1 MHANL
6 TYNHNIMN
14 AIPKFFRRI
23 LLVAVVLLFPAGAF
37 SAVQPDGKVVI
48 TGSVSDE
55 YGQPLTGAVVI
66 EEGVNGTVT
75 DGYGNFSIEVADTS
89 VPLHFSY
96 LGYQSQ
102 EIIPGSRTR
111 LDVIM
116 LPDKNYLDDVV
127 VIGYGTRDRRSIT
140 TSIASVKQ
148 DEIEV
153 LAPVATSVQDLLGG
167 AAKGVLV
174 TQNSGE
180 PGAVSNIN
188 IRGITSPYPN
198 FNTGISNN
206 APLYV
211 IDGVAQFVDDTQ
223 AINPLQS
230 LSPNEIESIDI
241 LKDASATAIYGSRG
255 ANGVIIVNTKKG
267 RQGDRMSVEFGYSVS
282 IANPVKTYDPLNN
295 EEYLNVQAEALQ
307 GSAAAAQETLNGYN
321 TLMIPYYASILVPYG
336 LDEMTYE
343 YTGLNKSM
351 FGTASTDWD
360 KLVRNRNAMSH
371 TYYLAVRGGTQ
382 KSDYSVSFNGINQE
396 GLYLQ
401 DNMQTYNGRIS
412 VNTQIVPAIKVG
424 ALMNY
429 SYSRRDN
436 SRMDEL
442 YGPTRNYKF
451 APDIEPYDESG
462 EPTRIDVSVPYMT
475 QGATVASPIGQ
486 LAIKNSD
493 EATQVSFSAYT
504 DIRLMQRQYHE
515 LKLHADISANIFTS
529 DNSAFEPSS
538 SQVSYPGLPIP
549 TMLTVSDGKTV
560 NTSINFRLDYDFERD
575 SHSLNAILGYSS
587 DRNSSSNNSASY
599 SGFPDDKVLTQPSAA
614 QSYVAGSNSIY
625 KGGLNSVFARASY
638 NYSGRYFADL
648 SLRADQ
654 SSKFGP
660 NNRWAVLPAA
670 SAGWMISGE
679 SFMENAYWVNLLKL
693 RLGWGRSGST
703 NVPDFSYIQYYEI
716 NTGEGGNIYGDHS
729 AVVLRNL
736 LPNPNLR
743 WEITDEWNIGLDFSL
758 LNDRLYG
765 SVDAYYRY
773 TDGAL
778 APAPHMLESG
788 MSLYYDNV
796 IDVSNRGV
804 EISLGGDIVR
814 TRDFSLSSTVN
825 LSLNRNR
832 VESLNSAQLD
842 DSYQDLI
849 VVGQPTGVVKGYVVD
864 HIAQDISEVQELD
877 AKAQAAG
884 YAYYQGGQLGV
895 GDYIMKDTNDDG
907 RITSDDRVVI
917 ASPEPK
923 FFGGWNTRFR
933 WKNLTLSVLFQYSVG
948 SQAVYSAVANDIAS
962 PFQESISREVY
973 GNTWTPER
981 TDARYP
987 RLGALL
993 YNYNSMVNDRFVFDA
1008 SYFRLKNLT
1017 LGYALPEK
1025 WAAAIH
1031 STGLSVFF
1039 TATNLFTVT
1048 RWPGIDPETI
1058 GSMVVD
1064 MGINDDP
1071 YPLARSF
1078 TFGVNLKF

>member
-1 MHANL
+1 
-6 TYNHNIMN
+6 MN

-75 DGYGNFSIEVADTS
+75 DGYGNFSIEVEDTS

-198 FNTGISNN
+198 FNTGIANN

-307 GSAAAAQETLNGYN
+307 GSAAAAQETMNGYN

-451 APDIEPYDESG
+451 APDIEPYDESA

-475 QGATVASPIGQ
+475 QGATVASPVGQ

-504 DIRLMQRQYHE
+504 DIRLLQRQYHE

-538 SQVSYPGLPIP
+538 SQVSYPGLSVP

-660 NNRWAVLPAA
+660 NNRWAVLPAV
-670 SAGWMISGE
+670 SAGWMISEE

-778 APAPHMLESG
+778 APAPHSLESG
-788 MSLYYDNV
+788 ISMYYDNV

-842 DSYQDLI
+842 DDYQDLI

-895 GDYIMKDTNDDG
+895 GDYIMKDTNNDG

-1017 LGYALPEK
+1017 LGYVLPEK

>member
-1 MHANL
+1 
-6 TYNHNIMN
+6 MN
-14 AIPKFFRRI
+14 AIPKFIRRI
-23 LLVAVVLLFPAGAF
+23 LLVAVVLLFPSGAF

-75 DGYGNFSIEVADTS
+75 DGYGNFSIEVEDTS

-198 FNTGISNN
+198 FNTGIANN

-451 APDIEPYDESG
+451 APDIEPYDESA

-758 LNDRLYG
+758 LNDRFYG

-993 YNYNSMVNDRFVFDA
+993 YNYNSIVNDRFVFDA

-1031 STGLSVFF
+1031 STDLSVFF

>member
-1 MHANL
+1 
-6 TYNHNIMN
+6 MN
-14 AIPKFFRRI
+14 TIPKFIRRI
-23 LLVAVVLLFPAGAF
+23 LLVAVVLLFPSGAF

-75 DGYGNFSIEVADTS
+75 DGYGNFSIEVEDTS

-198 FNTGISNN
+198 FNTGIANN

-321 TLMIPYYASILVPYG
+321 TLMIPYSASILVPYG

-504 DIRLMQRQYHE
+504 DIRLLQRQYHE

-538 SQVSYPGLPIP
+538 SQVSYPRLPVP

-587 DRNSSSNNSASY
+587 DRNSSSCNSASY

-660 NNRWAVLPAA
+660 NNRWAVLPAV

-758 LNDRLYG
+758 LNDRFYG

-842 DSYQDLI
+842 DAYQDLI

>member
-1 MHANL
+1 
-6 TYNHNIMN
+6 MN
-14 AIPKFFRRI
+14 TIPKFFRRI

-75 DGYGNFSIEVADTS
+75 DGYGNFSIEVEDTS

-198 FNTGISNN
+198 FNTGIANN

-504 DIRLMQRQYHE
+504 DIRLLQRQYHE

-538 SQVSYPGLPIP
+538 SQVSYPRLPVP

-660 NNRWAVLPAA
+660 NNRWAVLPAV

-758 LNDRLYG
+758 LNDRFYG

-1064 MGINDDP
+1064 MGINSDP

>member
-1 MHANL
+1 
-6 TYNHNIMN
+6 MN
-14 AIPKFFRRI
+14 SIPKFIRRI
-23 LLVAVVLLFPAGAF
+23 LLVAVVLLFPSGAF

-75 DGYGNFSIEVADTS
+75 DGYGNFSIEVEDTS

-198 FNTGISNN
+198 FNTGIANN

-307 GSAAAAQETLNGYN
+307 GSAAAAQETMNGYN

-475 QGATVASPIGQ
+475 QGATVASPVGQ

-504 DIRLMQRQYHE
+504 DIRLLQRQYHE

-538 SQVSYPGLPIP
+538 SQVSYPGLSVP

-660 NNRWAVLPAA
+660 NNRWAVLPAV

-778 APAPHMLESG
+778 APAPHSLESG
-788 MSLYYDNV
+788 ISMYYDNV

-842 DSYQDLI
+842 DDYQDLI

-895 GDYIMKDTNDDG
+895 GDYIMKDTNNDG

>member
-1 MHANL
+1 
-6 TYNHNIMN
+6 MN
-14 AIPKFFRRI
+14 TIPKFFRRI

-55 YGQPLTGAVVI
+55 YGQPLTGAAVI

-75 DGYGNFSIEVADTS
+75 DADGNFSIEVSDTS
-89 VPLHFSY
+89 VPLLFSY

-198 FNTGISNN
+198 FNTGIANN

-267 RQGDRMSVEFGYSVS
+267 RQGDRISVEFGYSVS

-321 TLMIPYYASILVPYG
+321 TLMIPYSASILVPYG

-436 SRMDEL
+436 SQMDEL

-451 APDIEPYDESG
+451 APDIEPYDESA

-475 QGATVASPIGQ
+475 QGATVASPVGQ

-504 DIRLMQRQYHE
+504 DIRLLQRQYHE

-660 NNRWAVLPAA
+660 NNRWAVLPAV
-670 SAGWMISGE
+670 SAGWMISEE

-758 LNDRLYG
+758 LNDRFYG

>member
-1 MHANL
+1 
-6 TYNHNIMN
+6 MN
-14 AIPKFFRRI
+14 TIPKFFRRI

-174 TQNSGE
+174 TQNSGA

-267 RQGDRMSVEFGYSVS
+267 RQGDRISVEFGYSVS

-475 QGATVASPIGQ
+475 QEATVASPVGQ
-486 LAIKNSD
+486 LAIKNSN

-504 DIRLMQRQYHE
+504 DIRLLQRQYHE

-538 SQVSYPGLPIP
+538 SQVSYPGLPVP

-758 LNDRLYG
+758 LNDRFYG

-778 APAPHMLESG
+778 APAPHSLESG
-788 MSLYYDNV
+788 ISMYYDNV

-993 YNYNSMVNDRFVFDA
+993 YNYNSVVNDRFVFDA

>member
-1 MHANL
+1 
-6 TYNHNIMN
+6 MN
-14 AIPKFFRRI
+14 AIPKFIRRI
-23 LLVAVVLLFPAGAF
+23 LLVAVVLLFPSGAF

-75 DGYGNFSIEVADTS
+75 DGYGNFSIEVEDTS

-198 FNTGISNN
+198 FNTGIANN

-321 TLMIPYYASILVPYG
+321 TLMIPYSASILVPYG

-504 DIRLMQRQYHE
+504 DIRLLQRQYHE

-538 SQVSYPGLPIP
+538 SQVSYPRLPVP

-587 DRNSSSNNSASY
+587 DRNSSSYNSASY

-660 NNRWAVLPAA
+660 NNRWAVLPAV

-758 LNDRLYG
+758 LNDRFYG

-842 DSYQDLI
+842 DAYQDLI

-895 GDYIMKDTNDDG
+895 GDYIMKDTNNDG

>member
-1 MHANL
+1 
-6 TYNHNIMN
+6 MN
-14 AIPKFFRRI
+14 TIPKFFRRI
-23 LLVAVVLLFPAGAF
+23 LLVAVILLFPAGAF
-37 SAVQPDGKVVI
+37 SAVQPDGKVLI
-48 TGSVSDE
+48 TGTVSDE
-55 YGQPLTGAVVI
+55 SGQPLTGAAVI

-75 DGYGNFSIEVADTS
+75 DADGNFSIEVADTS

-174 TQNSGE
+174 TQNSGA

-267 RQGDRMSVEFGYSVS
+267 RQGDRISVEFGYSVS
-282 IANPVKTYDPLNN
+282 IANPVKTYDPLDN

-321 TLMIPYYASILVPYG
+321 YLMDPYSASFLVPFG

-436 SRMDEL
+436 SQMDEL

-451 APDIEPYDESG
+451 APDIEPYDESA

-475 QGATVASPIGQ
+475 QGATVASPVGQ

-504 DIRLMQRQYHE
+504 DIRLLQRQYHE

-538 SQVSYPGLPIP
+538 SQVSYPGLPVP

-660 NNRWAVLPAA
+660 NNRWAVLPAV
-670 SAGWMISGE
+670 SAGWMISEE

-758 LNDRLYG
+758 LNDRFYG

-993 YNYNSMVNDRFVFDA
+993 YNYNSVVNDRFVFDA

>member
-1 MHANL
+1 
-6 TYNHNIMN
+6 
-14 AIPKFFRRI
+14 
-23 LLVAVVLLFPAGAF
+23 
-37 SAVQPDGKVVI
+37 
-48 TGSVSDE
+48 
-55 YGQPLTGAVVI
+55 
-66 EEGVNGTVT
+66 
-75 DGYGNFSIEVADTS
+75 
-89 VPLHFSY
+89 
-96 LGYQSQ
+96 
-102 EIIPGSRTR
+102 
-111 LDVIM
+111 
-116 LPDKNYLDDVV
+116 
-127 VIGYGTRDRRSIT
+127 
-140 TSIASVKQ
+140 
-148 DEIEV
+148 
-153 LAPVATSVQDLLGG
+153 
-167 AAKGVLV
+167 
-174 TQNSGE
+174 
-180 PGAVSNIN
+180 
-188 IRGITSPYPN
+188 
-198 FNTGISNN
+198 
-206 APLYV
+206 
-211 IDGVAQFVDDTQ
+211 
-223 AINPLQS
+223 
-230 LSPNEIESIDI
+230 
-241 LKDASATAIYGSRG
+241 
-255 ANGVIIVNTKKG
+255 
-267 RQGDRMSVEFGYSVS
+267 MSVEFGYSVS

-371 TYYLAVRGGTQ
+371 TYYIAVRGGTQ

-401 DNMQTYNGRIS
+401 DNMQTYNGRVS

-436 SRMDEL
+436 SQMDEL

-451 APDIEPYDESG
+451 APDIEPYDESA

-475 QGATVASPIGQ
+475 QGATVASPVGQ

-504 DIRLMQRQYHE
+504 DIRLLQRQYHE

-538 SQVSYPGLPIP
+538 SQVSYPGLSVP

-587 DRNSSSNNSASY
+587 DRNSSSYNSASY

-660 NNRWAVLPAA
+660 NNRWAVLPAV
-670 SAGWMISGE
+670 SAGWMISEE

-743 WEITDEWNIGLDFSL
+743 WELTDEWNIGLDFSL

-788 MSLYYDNV
+788 MSMYYDNV

-987 RLGALL
+987 RIGALL
-993 YNYNSMVNDRFVFDA
+993 YNYNSAVNDRFVFDA

>member
-1 MHANL
+1 
-6 TYNHNIMN
+6 MN
-14 AIPKFFRRI
+14 TIPKFFRRI
-23 LLVAVVLLFPAGAF
+23 LLLAVVLLFPAGAF

-174 TQNSGE
+174 TQNSGA

-267 RQGDRMSVEFGYSVS
+267 RQGDRISVEFGYSVS
-282 IANPVKTYDPLNN
+282 IANPVKTYDPLDN

-321 TLMIPYYASILVPYG
+321 TLMIPYSASILVPYG

-504 DIRLMQRQYHE
+504 DIRLLQRQYHE

-538 SQVSYPGLPIP
+538 SQVSYPGLPVP

-660 NNRWAVLPAA
+660 NNRLAVLPAV
-670 SAGWMISGE
+670 SAGWMISEE

-758 LNDRLYG
+758 LNDRFYG

>member
-1 MHANL
+1 
-6 TYNHNIMN
+6 MN

-198 FNTGISNN
+198 FNTGIANN

-670 SAGWMISGE
+670 ETQARMGP
-679 SFMENAYWVNLLKL
+679 F
-693 RLGWGRSGST
+693 
-703 NVPDFSYIQYYEI
+703 
-716 NTGEGGNIYGDHS
+716 
-729 AVVLRNL
+729 
-736 LPNPNLR
+736 
-743 WEITDEWNIGLDFSL
+743 
-758 LNDRLYG
+758 
-765 SVDAYYRY
+765 
-773 TDGAL
+773 
-778 APAPHMLESG
+778 
-788 MSLYYDNV
+788 
-796 IDVSNRGV
+796 
-804 EISLGGDIVR
+804 
-814 TRDFSLSSTVN
+814 
-825 LSLNRNR
+825 R
-832 VESLNSAQLD
+832 VHKCA
-842 DSYQDLI
+842 
-849 VVGQPTGVVKGYVVD
+849 
-864 HIAQDISEVQELD
+864 
-877 AKAQAAG
+877 
-884 YAYYQGGQLGV
+884 
-895 GDYIMKDTNDDG
+895 
-907 RITSDDRVVI
+907 
-917 ASPEPK
+917 
-923 FFGGWNTRFR
+923 
-933 WKNLTLSVLFQYSVG
+933 
-948 SQAVYSAVANDIAS
+948 
-962 PFQESISREVY
+962 
-973 GNTWTPER
+973 
-981 TDARYP
+981 
-987 RLGALL
+987 
-993 YNYNSMVNDRFVFDA
+993 
-1008 SYFRLKNLT
+1008 
-1017 LGYALPEK
+1017 
-1025 WAAAIH
+1025 
-1031 STGLSVFF
+1031 
-1039 TATNLFTVT
+1039 
-1048 RWPGIDPETI
+1048 
-1058 GSMVVD
+1058 
-1064 MGINDDP
+1064 
-1071 YPLARSF
+1071 
-1078 TFGVNLKF
+1078 

>member
-1 MHANL
+1 
-6 TYNHNIMN
+6 MN
-14 AIPKFFRRI
+14 SIPKFFRRI

-174 TQNSGE
+174 TQNSGA

-321 TLMIPYYASILVPYG
+321 TLMIPYSASILVPYG

-504 DIRLMQRQYHE
+504 DIRLLQRQYHE

-538 SQVSYPGLPIP
+538 SQVSYPRLPVP

-587 DRNSSSNNSASY
+587 DRNSSSYNSASY

-660 NNRWAVLPAA
+660 NNRWAVLPAVSA
-670 SAGWMISGE
+670 SWMISGE

-778 APAPHMLESG
+778 APAPHSLESG
-788 MSLYYDNV
+788 ISMYYDNV

-842 DSYQDLI
+842 DDYQDLI

-895 GDYIMKDTNDDG
+895 GDYIMKDTNNDG

>member
-1 MHANL
+1 
-6 TYNHNIMN
+6 MN
-14 AIPKFFRRI
+14 AIPKFIRRI
-23 LLVAVVLLFPAGAF
+23 LLVAVVLLFPSGAF

-75 DGYGNFSIEVADTS
+75 DGYGNFSIEVEDTS

-198 FNTGISNN
+198 FNTGIANN

-758 LNDRLYG
+758 LNDRFYG

-884 YAYYQGGQLGV
+884 YTYYQGGQVGV
-895 GDYIMKDTNDDG
+895 GDYIMKDTNNDG
-907 RITSDDRVVI
+907 HITSDDRVVI

-993 YNYNSMVNDRFVFDA
+993 YNYNSIVNDRFVFDA

-1025 WAAAIH
+1025 WAEAIH

>member
-1 MHANL
+1 
-6 TYNHNIMN
+6 MN
-14 AIPKFFRRI
+14 TIPKFFRRI
-23 LLVAVVLLFPAGAF
+23 LLLAVVLLFPAGAF

-55 YGQPLTGAVVI
+55 YGQPLTGAAVI

-75 DGYGNFSIEVADTS
+75 DDYGNFSIEVADTS
-89 VPLHFSY
+89 VPLLFSY

-116 LPDKNYLDDVV
+116 LSDKNYLDDVV

-174 TQNSGE
+174 TQNSGA

-267 RQGDRMSVEFGYSVS
+267 RQGDRISVEFGYSVS
-282 IANPVKTYDPLNN
+282 IANPVKTYDPLDN

-321 TLMIPYYASILVPYG
+321 TLMIPYSASILVPYG

-504 DIRLMQRQYHE
+504 DIRLLQRQYHE

-538 SQVSYPGLPIP
+538 SQVSYPRLPVP

-660 NNRWAVLPAA
+660 NNRLAVLPAV
-670 SAGWMISGE
+670 SAGWMISEE

-758 LNDRLYG
+758 LNDRFYG

-1017 LGYALPEK
+1017 LGYTLPEK

>member
-1 MHANL
+1 
-6 TYNHNIMN
+6 MN
-14 AIPKFFRRI
+14 AIPKFIRRI
-23 LLVAVVLLFPAGAF
+23 LLVAVVLLFPSGAF

-75 DGYGNFSIEVADTS
+75 DGYGNFSIEVEDTS

-198 FNTGISNN
+198 FNTGIANN

-321 TLMIPYYASILVPYG
+321 TLMIPYSASILVPYG

-475 QGATVASPIGQ
+475 QGATVASPVGQ
-486 LAIKNSD
+486 LAIKNSY

-504 DIRLMQRQYHE
+504 DIRLLQRQYHE

-538 SQVSYPGLPIP
+538 SQVSYPGLSVP

-587 DRNSSSNNSASY
+587 DRNSSSYNSASY

-660 NNRWAVLPAA
+660 NNRWAVLPAV

-758 LNDRLYG
+758 LNDRFYG

-842 DSYQDLI
+842 DAYQDLI

-933 WKNLTLSVLFQYSVG
+933 WKNLTLSILFQYSVG

-993 YNYNSMVNDRFVFDA
+993 YNYNSVVNDRFVFDA

-1017 LGYALPEK
+1017 LGYTLPEK

>member
-1 MHANL
+1 
-6 TYNHNIMN
+6 MN

-55 YGQPLTGAVVI
+55 YGQPLTGAAVI

-102 EIIPGSRTR
+102 EIVPGSRTR

-198 FNTGISNN
+198 FNTGIANN

-267 RQGDRMSVEFGYSVS
+267 RQGDRISVEFGYSVS
-282 IANPVKTYDPLNN
+282 IANPVKTYDPLDN
-295 EEYLNVQAEALQ
+295 EEYLNVQAESLQ
-307 GSAAAAQETLNGYN
+307 GSAAAIQETLNGYN
-321 TLMIPYYASILVPYG
+321 YLLDTYTASVLVPYG
-336 LDEMTYE
+336 LDQSTFE
-343 YTGLNKSM
+343 YTGLNRSM

-360 KLVRNRNAMSH
+360 SLVRNRNAVSH
-371 TYYLAVRGGTQ
+371 TYYLAVRGGTR

-401 DNMQTYNGRIS
+401 DNMQTYNGRVS
-412 VNTQIVPAIKVG
+412 VNTQLFPAIKFG

-436 SRMDEL
+436 SQMDEM

-451 APDIEPYDESG
+451 APDIEPYGPDG
-462 EPTRIDVSVPYMT
+462 EPNRIDVSVPNMMEGT
-475 QGATVASPIGQ
+475 TTASPLGL
-486 LAIKNSD
+486 LAVRNSD

-515 LKLHADISANIFTS
+515 LKLHADISANIFMS
-529 DNSAFEPSS
+529 DNSSFIPSS
-538 SQVSYPGLPIP
+538 TQIAYPDYVGVDFP
-549 TMLTVSDGKTV
+549 TNLTVSEGKTV

-587 DRNSSSNNSASY
+587 DRNSSVYSAQMY
-599 SGFPDDKVLTQPSAA
+599 TGFPDDKVLTQPSAA
-614 QSYVAGSNSIY
+614 QAYAGGSDSVY
-625 KGGLNSVFARASY
+625 RGGLNSVFARASY

-660 NNRWAVLPAA
+660 NNRWAVLPAV

-679 SFMENAYWVNLLKL
+679 SFMENAYWVDMLKL
-693 RLGWGRSGST
+693 RVGWGRSGST
-703 NVPDFSYIQYYEI
+703 NVPDFSYIQYYEV
-716 NTGEGGNIYGDHS
+716 NTGEGGNIYGDNS

-736 LPNPNLR
+736 LPNPDLR
-743 WEITDEWNIGLDFSL
+743 WELTDEWNVGLDFSL

-778 APAPHMLESG
+778 APAPHSLESG
-788 MSLYYDNV
+788 ISMYYDNV

-814 TRDFSLSSTVN
+814 TRDFTFSSTVN

-842 DSYQDLI
+842 ETYQDLI
-849 VVGQPTGVVKGYVVD
+849 VVGEPTGVVKGYVVD
-864 HIAQDISEVQELD
+864 HIAQNIGEVQKLD

-884 YAYYQGGQLGV
+884 YSYYQGGQVGV
-895 GDYIMKDTNDDG
+895 GDYIMKDTNNDG
-907 RITSDDRVVI
+907 HITSDDRVVI

-923 FFGGWNTRFR
+923 FFGGWNSRFR

-993 YNYNSMVNDRFVFDA
+993 YNYNSVVNDRFVFDA

-1064 MGINDDP
+1064 MGINNDP

>member
-1 MHANL
+1 
-6 TYNHNIMN
+6 MN

-23 LLVAVVLLFPAGAF
+23 LLVAVVLLFPSGAF

-75 DGYGNFSIEVADTS
+75 DGYGNFSIEVEDTS

-198 FNTGISNN
+198 FNTGIANN

-758 LNDRLYG
+758 LNDRFYG

-993 YNYNSMVNDRFVFDA
+993 YNYNSVVNDRFVFDA

>member
-1 MHANL
+1 
-6 TYNHNIMN
+6 MN
-14 AIPKFFRRI
+14 AIPKFIRRI
-23 LLVAVVLLFPAGAF
+23 LLVAVVLLFPSGAF

-75 DGYGNFSIEVADTS
+75 DGYGNFSIEVEDTS

-198 FNTGISNN
+198 FNTGIANN

-371 TYYLAVRGGTQ
+371 TYYIAVRGGTQ

-401 DNMQTYNGRIS
+401 DNMQTYNGRVS

-442 YGPTRNYKF
+442 YGPTRIYKF

-993 YNYNSMVNDRFVFDA
+993 YNYNSIVNDRFVFDA

>member
-1 MHANL
+1 
-6 TYNHNIMN
+6 MN
-14 AIPKFFRRI
+14 AIPKFIRRI
-23 LLVAVVLLFPAGAF
+23 LLVAVVLLFPSGAF

-75 DGYGNFSIEVADTS
+75 DGYGNFSIEVEDTS

-198 FNTGISNN
+198 FNTGIANN

-307 GSAAAAQETLNGYN
+307 GSAAAAQETMNGYN

-475 QGATVASPIGQ
+475 QGATVASPVGQ

-504 DIRLMQRQYHE
+504 DIRLLQRQYHE

-538 SQVSYPGLPIP
+538 SQVSYPGLLVP

-587 DRNSSSNNSASY
+587 DRNSSSYNSASY

-758 LNDRLYG
+758 LNDRFYG

-877 AKAQAAG
+877 AKARAAG

>member
-198 FNTGISNN
+198 FNTGIANN

-267 RQGDRMSVEFGYSVS
+267 RQGDRISVEFGYSVS

-307 GSAAAAQETLNGYN
+307 GSAAAAQETMNGYN

-343 YTGLNKSM
+343 YTGLN
-351 FGTASTDWD
+351 
-360 KLVRNRNAMSH
+360 NRNAMSH

-475 QGATVASPIGQ
+475 QGATVASPVGQ

-504 DIRLMQRQYHE
+504 DIRLLQRQYHE

-538 SQVSYPGLPIP
+538 SQVSYPGLPVP

-587 DRNSSSNNSASY
+587 DRNSSSYNSASY

-660 NNRWAVLPAA
+660 NNRWAVLPAV

-778 APAPHMLESG
+778 APAPHSLESG
-788 MSLYYDNV
+788 ISMYYDNV

-842 DSYQDLI
+842 DDYQDLI

-895 GDYIMKDTNDDG
+895 GDYIMKDTNNDG

>member
-1 MHANL
+1 
-6 TYNHNIMN
+6 MN
-14 AIPKFFRRI
+14 TIPKFFRRI

-55 YGQPLTGAVVI
+55 YGQPLTGAAVI

-75 DGYGNFSIEVADTS
+75 DADGNFSIEVSDTS
-89 VPLHFSY
+89 VPLLFSY

-198 FNTGISNN
+198 FNTGIANN

-267 RQGDRMSVEFGYSVS
+267 RQGDRISVEFGYSVS
-282 IANPVKTYDPLNN
+282 IANPVKTYDPLDN

-321 TLMIPYYASILVPYG
+321 YLMDPYFASFLVPFG

-436 SRMDEL
+436 SQMDEL

-451 APDIEPYDESG
+451 APDIEPYDESA

-475 QGATVASPIGQ
+475 QGATVASPVGQ

-504 DIRLMQRQYHE
+504 DIRLLQRQYHE

-538 SQVSYPGLPIP
+538 SQVSYPGLPVP

-587 DRNSSSNNSASY
+587 DRNSSSYNSASY

-660 NNRWAVLPAA
+660 NNRWAVLPAV
-670 SAGWMISGE
+670 SAGWMISEE

-758 LNDRLYG
+758 LNDRFYG

-877 AKAQAAG
+877 AKARATG

>member
-1 MHANL
+1 MNVIPRFISR
-6 TYNHNIMN
+6 IMLS
-14 AIPKFFRRI
+14 A
-23 LLVAVVLLFPAGAF
+23 AVLLFPASGF
-37 SAVQPDGKVVI
+37 SAESASAADQPDGKVVI
-48 TGSVSDE
+48 TGTVTDDQ
-55 YGQPLTGAVVI
+55 GQPLVGAAVI

-75 DGYGNFSIEVADTS
+75 NGDGQFSISVADTS
-89 VPLHFSY
+89 VPLHISY
-96 LGYQSQ
+96 LGYVSQ
-102 EIIPGSRTR
+102 EIVPGTRTR
-111 LDVIM
+111 LDIVL
-116 LPDKNYLDDVV
+116 LPDENYLDDVV

-140 TSIASVKQ
+140 TSIASVRS

-174 TQNSGE
+174 TQNSGA
-180 PGAVSNIN
+180 PGAVSSIN

-198 FNTGISNN
+198 FNTGIANN

-267 RQGDRMSVEFGYSVS
+267 RQGDRISVEFGYSVS
-282 IANPVKTYDPLNN
+282 IANPVKTYDPLDN
-295 EEYLNVQAEALQ
+295 EEYLNVQAESLQ
-307 GSAAAAQETLNGYN
+307 GSAAAIQETLNGYN
-321 TLMIPYYASILVPYG
+321 YLLDTYTASVLVPYG
-336 LDEMTYE
+336 LDQSTFE
-343 YTGLNKSM
+343 YTGLNRSM
-351 FGTASTDWD
+351 YGTASTDWD
-360 KLVRNRNAMSH
+360 SLVRNRNAMSH
-371 TYYLAVRGGTQ
+371 TYYLAVRGGTR

-401 DNMQTYNGRIS
+401 DNMQTYNGRVS
-412 VNTQIVPAIKVG
+412 VNTQISPAIKFG

-436 SRMDEL
+436 SQMDEL

-451 APDIEPYDESG
+451 APDIEPYGEDG
-462 EPTRIDVSVPYMT
+462 EPNRIDVSVPNMMEGT
-475 QGATVASPIGQ
+475 TTASPLGL
-486 LAIKNSD
+486 LAVRNSD

-515 LKLHADISANIFTS
+515 LKLHADISANIYSS
-529 DNSAFEPSS
+529 DNSSFIPAST
-538 SQVSYPGLPIP
+538 QLTYPDYLGVNIP
-549 TMLTVSDGKTV
+549 TNLSVSEGRTV
-560 NTSINFRLDYDFERD
+560 NTSINFRLDYDFNRD
-575 SHSLNAILGYSS
+575 DHSLNAILGYSS
-587 DRNSSSNNSASY
+587 DRNSSVY
-599 SGFPDDKVLTQPSAA
+599 SMQLYTGFPDDKVLTQPSAA
-614 QSYVAGSNSIY
+614 QAYAGGSDSVY
-625 KGGLNSVFARASY
+625 RGGLNSVFARASY
-638 NYSGRYFADL
+638 NYAGRYFADL

-660 NNRWAVLPAA
+660 NNRWAVLPAV
-670 SAGWMISGE
+670 SAGWMISEE
-679 SFMENAYWVNLLKL
+679 SFMENAYWVNMLKL

-703 NVPDFSYIQYYEI
+703 NVPDFSYIQYYEV
-716 NTGEGGNIYGDHS
+716 NTGEGGNIYGDNS

-736 LPNPNLR
+736 LPNPDLR
-743 WEITDEWNIGLDFSL
+743 WEVTDEWNVGLDFSL
-758 LNDRLYG
+758 LDDRLYG

-778 APAPHMLESG
+778 APAPHSLESG
-788 MSLYYDNV
+788 ISMYYDNV
-796 IDVSNRGV
+796 IDMSNRGV

-814 TRDFSLSSTVN
+814 TRDFTFSSTIN

-842 DSYQDLI
+842 ETYQDLI

-864 HIAQDISEVQELD
+864 HIAQNVEEIQELD
-877 AKAQAAG
+877 AKAQEAG
-884 YAYYQGGQLGV
+884 FSSYQSMQIGV
-895 GDYIMKDTNDDG
+895 GDYIMKDTNGDG
-907 RITSDDRVVI
+907 HITSDDRVVI

-923 FFGGWNTRFR
+923 FFGGWNNRFT

-948 SQAVYSAVANDIAS
+948 SKAVYSAVQNDLAS
-962 PFQESISREVY
+962 SFQESISREVY

-987 RLGALL
+987 RLAAMV
-993 YNYNSMVNDRFVFDA
+993 YNYNSATCDRFVFDA

-1017 LGYALPEK
+1017 LGYTLPDRWTKALH
-1025 WAAAIH
+1025 A
-1031 STGLSVFF
+1031 SSLSVFF

-1048 RWPGIDPETI
+1048 PWPGIDPETI

-1064 MGINDDP
+1064 MGINNDP

>member
-1 MHANL
+1 
-6 TYNHNIMN
+6 MN
-14 AIPKFFRRI
+14 AIPKFIRRI
-23 LLVAVVLLFPAGAF
+23 LLVAVVLLFPSGAF

-75 DGYGNFSIEVADTS
+75 DGYGNFSIEVEDTS

-198 FNTGISNN
+198 FNTGIANN

-371 TYYLAVRGGTQ
+371 TYYIAVRGGTQ

-401 DNMQTYNGRIS
+401 DNMQTYNGRVS

-436 SRMDEL
+436 SQMDEL

-451 APDIEPYDESG
+451 APDIEPYDESA

-475 QGATVASPIGQ
+475 QGATVASPVGQ

-504 DIRLMQRQYHE
+504 DIRLLQRQYHE

-538 SQVSYPGLPIP
+538 SQVSYPGLPVP

-587 DRNSSSNNSASY
+587 DRNSSSYNSASY

-660 NNRWAVLPAA
+660 NNRWAVLPAV
-670 SAGWMISGE
+670 SAGWMISEE

-743 WEITDEWNIGLDFSL
+743 WELTDEWNIGLDFSL

-788 MSLYYDNV
+788 MSMYYDNV

-842 DSYQDLI
+842 DDYQDLI

-895 GDYIMKDTNDDG
+895 GDYIMKDTNNDG

>member
-1 MHANL
+1 
-6 TYNHNIMN
+6 MN
-14 AIPKFFRRI
+14 TIPKFFRRI
-23 LLVAVVLLFPAGAF
+23 LLVAVVLLFPSGAF

-75 DGYGNFSIEVADTS
+75 DGYGNFSIEVEDTS

-198 FNTGISNN
+198 FNTGIANN

-660 NNRWAVLPAA
+660 NNRWAVLPAV
-670 SAGWMISGE
+670 SAGWMISEE

-758 LNDRLYG
+758 LNDRFYG

>member
-1 MHANL
+1 
-6 TYNHNIMN
+6 MN
-14 AIPKFFRRI
+14 AIPKFIRRI
-23 LLVAVVLLFPAGAF
+23 LLVAVVLLFPSGAF

-75 DGYGNFSIEVADTS
+75 DGYGNFSIEVEDTS

-198 FNTGISNN
+198 FNTGIANN

-321 TLMIPYYASILVPYG
+321 TLMIPYSASILVPYG

-504 DIRLMQRQYHE
+504 DIRLLQRQYHE

-538 SQVSYPGLPIP
+538 SQVSYPRLPVP

-587 DRNSSSNNSASY
+587 DRNSSSCNSASY

-660 NNRWAVLPAA
+660 NNRWAVLPAV

-758 LNDRLYG
+758 LNDRFYG

-842 DSYQDLI
+842 DAYQDLI

-895 GDYIMKDTNDDG
+895 GDYIMKDTNNDG

>member
-1 MHANL
+1 
-6 TYNHNIMN
+6 MN
-14 AIPKFFRRI
+14 AIPKFIRRI
-23 LLVAVVLLFPAGAF
+23 LLVAVVLLFPSGAF

-75 DGYGNFSIEVADTS
+75 DGYGNFSIEVEDTS

-198 FNTGISNN
+198 FNTGIANN

-321 TLMIPYYASILVPYG
+321 TLMIPYSASILVPYG

-504 DIRLMQRQYHE
+504 DIRLLQRQYHE

-538 SQVSYPGLPIP
+538 SQVSYPGLPVP

-660 NNRWAVLPAA
+660 NNRWAVLPAV
-670 SAGWMISGE
+670 SAGWMISEE

-758 LNDRLYG
+758 LNDRFYG

-842 DSYQDLI
+842 DDYQDLI

>member
-1 MHANL
+1 
-6 TYNHNIMN
+6 MN

-198 FNTGISNN
+198 FNTGIANN

-307 GSAAAAQETLNGYN
+307 GSAAAAQETMNGYN

-451 APDIEPYDESG
+451 APDIEPYDESA

-475 QGATVASPIGQ
+475 QGATVASPVGQ

-504 DIRLMQRQYHE
+504 DIRLLQRQYHE

-538 SQVSYPGLPIP
+538 SQVSYPGLSVP

-660 NNRWAVLPAA
+660 NNRWAVLPAV

-778 APAPHMLESG
+778 APAPHSLESG
-788 MSLYYDNV
+788 ISMYYDNV

-993 YNYNSMVNDRFVFDA
+993 YNYNSVVNDRFVFDA

>member
-1 MHANL
+1 
-6 TYNHNIMN
+6 MN
-14 AIPKFFRRI
+14 SIPKSLPRI

-198 FNTGISNN
+198 FNTGIANN

-321 TLMIPYYASILVPYG
+321 TLMIPYSASILVPYG

-504 DIRLMQRQYHE
+504 DIRLLQRQYHE

-538 SQVSYPGLPIP
+538 SQVSYPRLPVP

-587 DRNSSSNNSASY
+587 DRNSSSYNSASY

-660 NNRWAVLPAA
+660 NNRWAVLPAV

-693 RLGWGRSGST
+693 RIGWGRSGST

-778 APAPHMLESG
+778 APAPHSLESG
-788 MSLYYDNV
+788 ISMYYDNV

-842 DSYQDLI
+842 DDYQDLI

-895 GDYIMKDTNDDG
+895 GDYIMKDTNNDG

>member
-1 MHANL
+1 
-6 TYNHNIMN
+6 MN
-14 AIPKFFRRI
+14 TIPKFFRRI

-241 LKDASATAIYGSRG
+241 LKDASATAIYGYGSRG

-321 TLMIPYYASILVPYG
+321 TLMIPYSASILVPYG

-504 DIRLMQRQYHE
+504 DIRLLQRQYHE

-538 SQVSYPGLPIP
+538 SQVSYPRLPVP

-587 DRNSSSNNSASY
+587 DRNSSSCNSASY

-660 NNRWAVLPAA
+660 NNRWAVLPAV

-758 LNDRLYG
+758 LNDRFYG

-842 DSYQDLI
+842 DAYQDLI

>member
-1 MHANL
+1 
-6 TYNHNIMN
+6 MN

-75 DGYGNFSIEVADTS
+75 DGYGNFSIEVEDTS

-198 FNTGISNN
+198 FNTGIANN

-758 LNDRLYG
+758 LNDRFYG

-788 MSLYYDNV
+788 MSMYYDNV

-993 YNYNSMVNDRFVFDA
+993 YNYNSIVNDRFVFDA

>member
-1 MHANL
+1 
-6 TYNHNIMN
+6 MN
-14 AIPKFFRRI
+14 SIPKSLPRI

-75 DGYGNFSIEVADTS
+75 DDYGNFSIEVADTS

-198 FNTGISNN
+198 FNTGIANN

-321 TLMIPYYASILVPYG
+321 TLMIPYSASILVPYG

-504 DIRLMQRQYHE
+504 DIRLLQRQYHE

-538 SQVSYPGLPIP
+538 SQVSYPRLPVP

-587 DRNSSSNNSASY
+587 DRNSSSYNSASY

-614 QSYVAGSNSIY
+614 QSYVAGSNRIY

-660 NNRWAVLPAA
+660 NNRWAVLPAV

-693 RLGWGRSGST
+693 RIGWGRSGST

-758 LNDRLYG
+758 LNDRFYG

-842 DSYQDLI
+842 DDYQDLI

-895 GDYIMKDTNDDG
+895 GDYIMKDTNNDG

>member
-1 MHANL
+1 
-6 TYNHNIMN
+6 MN
-14 AIPKFFRRI
+14 SIPKSLPRI

-75 DGYGNFSIEVADTS
+75 DGYGNFSIEVEDTS

-198 FNTGISNN
+198 FNTGIANN

-321 TLMIPYYASILVPYG
+321 TLMIPYFASFLVPFG

-371 TYYLAVRGGTQ
+371 TYYLAVRGGTR

-436 SRMDEL
+436 SQMDEL

-451 APDIEPYDESG
+451 APDIEPYDESA

-475 QGATVASPIGQ
+475 QGATVASPVGQ

-504 DIRLMQRQYHE
+504 DIRLLQRQYHE

-538 SQVSYPGLPIP
+538 SQVSYPGLSVP

-587 DRNSSSNNSASY
+587 DRNSSSYNSASY

-660 NNRWAVLPAA
+660 NNRWAVLPAV

-758 LNDRLYG
+758 LNDRFYG

-993 YNYNSMVNDRFVFDA
+993 YNYNSLVNDRFVFDA

>member
-1 MHANL
+1 
-6 TYNHNIMN
+6 MN
-14 AIPKFFRRI
+14 AIPKFIRRI
-23 LLVAVVLLFPAGAF
+23 LLVAVVLLFPSGAF

-75 DGYGNFSIEVADTS
+75 DGYGNFSIEVEDTS

-198 FNTGISNN
+198 FNTGIANN

-321 TLMIPYYASILVPYG
+321 TLMIPYSASILVPYG

-475 QGATVASPIGQ
+475 QGATVASPVGQ
-486 LAIKNSD
+486 LAIKNSY

-504 DIRLMQRQYHE
+504 DIRLLQRQYHE

-538 SQVSYPGLPIP
+538 SQVSYPRLPVP

-587 DRNSSSNNSASY
+587 DRNSSSYNSASY

-660 NNRWAVLPAA
+660 NNRWAVLPAV

-758 LNDRLYG
+758 LNDRFYG

-842 DSYQDLI
+842 DAYQDLI

-895 GDYIMKDTNDDG
+895 GDYIMKDTNNDG